1 MFFLFCF
8 FPVLILNHHLNSTN
22 LNNTKGS
29 LNSCSTSLNTNQVSH
44 PETVEIN
51 LKADEHG
58 TFGFTLQGA
67 GIVMTSNHMNE
78 VVQNIV
84 PFPVIGYVEPN
95 SAAEKCGIMQPGDR
109 IILVNNRSLEGL
121 SLEDAR
127 QIIKEAGANLQLEIE
142 FDVQDAIMLTSGIF
156 QVKILKKNL
165 ELGLVVAYP
174 RYWKTE
180 NYPYISEIRKGS
192 AAYRSGM
199 LQPGDRILFI
209 DNSSLRNRSV
219 HEINSLLKSTDEI
232 VKLKIKKDEV
242 YTEDNADN
250 VVVYT
255 VEMQRNGGPLGIT
268 ISGSDDLFEPMF
280 VSGLTEGGLAERTNA
295 IHVGD
300 VILAINNVPLR
311 GKTLTEA
318 IELLQNADDAVTL
331 KISRK
336 LDKNSAA
343 NSSNGSSYQLSA
355 HQAFRPRER
364 EEKVGQ
370 FMSESSESNNET
382 TSSSNCSNQ
391 KSIQYLP
398 FPMDMTHFI
407 RQSHTNSPS
416 SSSNGGGG
424 GTLKSSHAFSMEEMK
439 RKAASLDSINAVER
453 ELDEVLKDLELNS
466 QDLNEQLEE
475 NEYLTASTI
484 TNNNNSNSV
493 EVPISIQKSGGKIES
508 SSSSSNS
515 CSSPSLN
522 KSFSSGAS
530 YGEKTRAKPSSL
542 LNSEFLRTTCELFI
556 DDVDDRESQAKK
568 CQEKATTPSGAQN
581 GNRKRQ
587 NIISTYELCNECFDN
602 SLIMSNTEN
611 CSSKCCAKRYVF
623 ISC

>member
-1 MFFLFCF
+1 
-8 FPVLILNHHLNSTN
+8 
-22 LNNTKGS
+22 
-29 LNSCSTSLNTNQVSH
+29 
-44 PETVEIN
+44 
-51 LKADEHG
+51 
-58 TFGFTLQGA
+58 
-67 GIVMTSNHMNE
+67 MTSNHMNE

-121 SLEDAR
+121 SLEEAR

-142 FDVQDAIMLTSGIF
+142 FDVQDTIMLTSGIF

-180 NYPYISEIRKGS
+180 NYPYISEIKKGS

-209 DNSSLRNRSV
+209 DNSSLRNRSIN
-219 HEINSLLKSTDEI
+219 EINNLLKSTEEI

-336 LDKNSAA
+336 LDKNSA
-343 NSSNGSSYQLSA
+343 NNSSYQLSA
-355 HQAFRPRER
+355 HQAFRLRDR
-364 EEKVGQ
+364 EESSSLKGSQ
-370 FMSESSESNNET
+370 FMSENSESNNET
-382 TSSSNCSNQ
+382 SNQ

-398 FPMDMTHFI
+398 FPMDMTNFI

-416 SSSNGGGG
+416 SNG
-424 GTLKSSHAFSMEEMK
+424 GTLKNNNMSMSGQFTMEEMK

-484 TNNNNSNSV
+484 TNNNSNSV
-493 EVPISIQKSGGKIES
+493 EVPISIQKSGKIES

-522 KSFSSGAS
+522 KSFNSNGS
-530 YGEKTRAKPSSL
+530 YGEKPSRAKPSSL

-556 DDVDDRESQAKK
+556 DDVDDRDSAQAKK
-568 CQEKATTPSGAQN
+568 YQDESMSKKVTPNGAQN

-623 ISC
+623 EHFICCPKFEKKTRV